1 MEHCHFF
8 KFKHHIFNLKI
19 WKERNQVPNLR
30 SCSPNGMAAGNCTYR
45 VECTARVEFQ
55 RFDSTLWQDF
65 ISFISR
71 DFILTSRS
79 FCEGGK
85 AGWHFDALFF
95 IFYCTNDDVLANLKV
110 FRIRKP
116 GWKEYEDK
124 QGSIKITVR
133 WECTHISFLKACPI
147 FFCWTAQKEKSSEI
161 KQKI

>member
-1 MEHCHFF
+1 MKRKKSSSELAILFPKWNGSRELYIPCRVHSTCR
-8 KFKHHIFNLKI
+8 ISTI
-19 WKERNQVPNLR
+19 WFDTLTRLYIVHLTRFYFDKQIVVWGREGWMTFR
-30 SCSPNGMAAGNCTYR
+30 CS
-45 VECTARVEFQ
+45 
-55 RFDSTLWQDF
+55 
-65 ISFISR
+65 
-71 DFILTSRS
+71 
-79 FCEGGK
+79 
-85 AGWHFDALFF
+85 F